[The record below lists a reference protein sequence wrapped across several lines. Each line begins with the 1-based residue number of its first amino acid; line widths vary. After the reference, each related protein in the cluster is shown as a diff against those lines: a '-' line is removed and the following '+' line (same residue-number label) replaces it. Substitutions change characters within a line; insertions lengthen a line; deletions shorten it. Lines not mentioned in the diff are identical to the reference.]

1 MASPP
6 TCIVFHLKRMIETHH
21 NRRLSR
27 SSRRLVRWFS
37 SSSTYDDSISSH
49 GVSSSGGRCLQ
60 FGDQLLLCFSSYSKH
75 MLLRQLK
82 QLDSN
87 EESSL
92 SSSVDMEKNINDLKG
107 KDLLKR
113 LHEVGTLAQ
122 ISSIQGDQVILVG
135 HRRTAS
141 HNGDG
146 NEEPLTVK
154 VNHLK
159 DKPFDMDD
167 DVIKATSFEAISTLR
182 DVHKRLRLTLEL
194 MKKKGQISKIQE
206 TIAKAIEEKISSEQR
221 RYLLNEELKAIKKE
235 LGVETND
242 KSALSGE
249 FTYPRL
255 ADFGAA
261 ICGANRHQAQE
272 VHEELDETIA
282 NAIEEKIS
290 GEQRRYLLI
299 EQHKAIKKVHKRLRL
314 TLELMKKK
322 KGKLA
327 RFRKL

>member
-146 NEEPLTVK
+146 KSLEK
-154 VNHLK
+154 HDSYS

-249 FTYPRL
+249 Y
-255 ADFGAA
+255 
-261 ICGANRHQAQE
+261 
-272 VHEELDETIA
+272 
-282 NAIEEKIS
+282 
-290 GEQRRYLLI
+290 
-299 EQHKAIKKVHKRLRL
+299 
-314 TLELMKKK
+314 
-322 KGKLA
+322 
-327 RFRKL
+327 

>member
-37 SSSTYDDSISSH
+37 SSPTYDDSISPH

-75 MLLRQLK
+75 MHLRQLK

-92 SSSVDMEKNINDLKG
+92 SSSVNMEKNINDLKG

-135 HRRTAS
+135 HRRLRITEMVS
-141 HNGDG
+141 
-146 NEEPLTVK
+146 PTY
-154 VNHLK
+154 NHLK

-182 DVHKRLRLTLEL
+182 DVLKT
-194 MKKKGQISKIQE
+194 
-206 TIAKAIEEKISSEQR
+206 SSLWRDHVQ
-221 RYLLNEELKAIKKE
+221 
-235 LGVETND
+235 
-242 KSALSGE
+242 
-249 FTYPRL
+249 TY
-255 ADFGAA
+255 
-261 ICGANRHQAQE
+261 
-272 VHEELDETIA
+272 T
-282 NAIEEKIS
+282 
-290 GEQRRYLLI
+290 
-299 EQHKAIKKVHKRLRL
+299 
-314 TLELMKKK
+314 
-322 KGKLA
+322 
-327 RFRKL
+327 

>member
-1 MASPP
+1 MGCFGNRFLGEFYNHVSASRFFGFFFSLPFLFSPFLDFLRRIEIHHQSTNLSELMASPP

-92 SSSVDMEKNINDLKG
+92 SSSICLNGFTKLAH
-107 KDLLKR
+107 LLRFQVSKEIKLSSLVIDVR
-113 LHEVGTLAQ
+113 LRITEMV
-122 ISSIQGDQVILVG
+122 S
-135 HRRTAS
+135 
-141 HNGDG
+141 
-146 NEEPLTVK
+146 EEPLTVK
-154 VNHLK
+154 VDHLK

-182 DVHKRLRLTLEL
+182 DVLKT
-194 MKKKGQISKIQE
+194 
-206 TIAKAIEEKISSEQR
+206 SSLWRDHVQ
-221 RYLLNEELKAIKKE
+221 
-235 LGVETND
+235 
-242 KSALSGE
+242 
-249 FTYPRL
+249 TY
-255 ADFGAA
+255 
-261 ICGANRHQAQE
+261 
-272 VHEELDETIA
+272 T
-282 NAIEEKIS
+282 
-290 GEQRRYLLI
+290 
-299 EQHKAIKKVHKRLRL
+299 
-314 TLELMKKK
+314 
-322 KGKLA
+322 
-327 RFRKL
+327 

>member
-6 TCIVFHLKRMIETHH
+6 TCLVFHLKRMIKTHH

-37 SSSTYDDSISSH
+37 SSPTYDDSISPH

-60 FGDQLLLCFSSYSKH
+60 FGDQLLDLSKH
-75 MLLRQLK
+75 MLHRQLK

-92 SSSVDMEKNINDLKG
+92 SSSADMEKNINDLKG

-135 HRRTAS
+135 HRRLRITEKVS
-141 HNGDG
+141 
-146 NEEPLTVK
+146 EEPLTVK
-154 VNHLK
+154 VDHLK

-167 DVIKATSFEAISTLR
+167 DVIKATSFEVISTLR
-182 DVHKRLRLTLEL
+182 D
-194 MKKKGQISKIQE
+194 
-206 TIAKAIEEKISSEQR
+206 
-221 RYLLNEELKAIKKE
+221 
-235 LGVETND
+235 
-242 KSALSGE
+242 
-249 FTYPRL
+249 
-255 ADFGAA
+255 
-261 ICGANRHQAQE
+261 
-272 VHEELDETIA
+272 
-282 NAIEEKIS
+282 
-290 GEQRRYLLI
+290 
-299 EQHKAIKKVHKRLRL
+299 VHKRLRL

>member
-182 DVHKRLRLTLEL
+182 DVLKT
-194 MKKKGQISKIQE
+194 
-206 TIAKAIEEKISSEQR
+206 SSLWRDHVQ
-221 RYLLNEELKAIKKE
+221 
-235 LGVETND
+235 
-242 KSALSGE
+242 
-249 FTYPRL
+249 TY
-255 ADFGAA
+255 
-261 ICGANRHQAQE
+261 
-272 VHEELDETIA
+272 T
-282 NAIEEKIS
+282 
-290 GEQRRYLLI
+290 
-299 EQHKAIKKVHKRLRL
+299 
-314 TLELMKKK
+314 
-322 KGKLA
+322 
-327 RFRKL
+327 